1 MHVFRKHAQ
10 RWEFNHGG
18 VLRFLGAPK
27 QGISSSPMR
36 LLPRWRF
43 WETRQG
49 KVSTNTYLF
58 RQAGQRRI
66 LTTAYAQLQLQQPCH
81 FKQHLEFLVPC
92 HLIILHQS
100 ICPARLALRRAIAS
114 SKVRARALNA
124 HQSSPRSSLTPGNDA
139 AGAPSSCHWQHAA
152 VPPFVGLPRR
162 RRKGGAGRAPGA
174 ARG

>member
-1 MHVFRKHAQ
+1 M
-10 RWEFNHGG
+10 
-18 VLRFLGAPK
+18 LRFLGAPK
-27 QGISSSPMR
+27 QAISSSPMR

-49 KVSTNTYLF
+49 KHKYVPAPPS
-58 RQAGQRRI
+58 RPA
-66 LTTAYAQLQLQQPCH
+66 TTAYAQLQLQLPCH

-124 HQSSPRSSLTPGNDA
+124 RQRRSPRSSLTPGNDA
-139 AGAPSSCHWQHAA
+139 AGAPSSWHRQHAA
-152 VPPFVGLPRR
+152 VPPFVCLPRR